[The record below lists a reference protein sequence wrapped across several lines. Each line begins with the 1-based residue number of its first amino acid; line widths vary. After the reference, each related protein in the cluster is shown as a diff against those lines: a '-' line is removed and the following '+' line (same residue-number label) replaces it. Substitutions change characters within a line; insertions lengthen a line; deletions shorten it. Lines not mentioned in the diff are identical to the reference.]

1 MSDRISELPDDILTD
16 ILSSLTLRDSVKAR
30 LLSPRWRHI
39 SAPISTLQFDLFTM
53 FGIEYDEN
61 KGYFDTLPANFVN
74 ELKPRFLT
82 AVDQFLQQYRAPKIG
97 TLKVHFCL
105 GNEYASHIDN
115 WVAFAARMEAK
126 KIDFY
131 FSSFYQRNE
140 NYSFPCHLLN
150 SHLKHLRLGAC
161 TFRPSPEHRNLLS
174 SLATLDLSNVIL
186 DTNNDVESILSG
198 CLNLECLVLRNC
210 RLPMRLCIHGHQL
223 FKLKT
228 LIVHQNVPHFPWHIE
243 LNSID
248 LETFE
253 FRGFLGTFTFVAVP
267 CLEKVNMY
275 FFPESVDVLH
285 SVFNELPSNLPR
297 LQNLSLTLGSKNALP
312 IPEIMPTFTRLKQL
326 ELSVLVTTSFDLL
339 PIIFILNAS
348 PILEKFYLKLRRMS
362 SSGQIQTRECSNRL
376 HLHLKDI
383 RISGFYEQ
391 SNVMEVAIYLL
402 KNAVALERMVV
413 DVKDDLKTR
422 EKVYDLLMKEK
433 VNSRVELIVNYQ
445 N

>member
-1 MSDRISELPDDILTD
+1 MSDRISELPNDILTN

-39 SAPISTLQFDLFTM
+39 SAPISTLQFDLLTM

-61 KGYFDTLPANFVN
+61 KDYFDTLPANF
-74 ELKPRFLT
+74 LISFCSK
-82 AVDQFLQQYRAPKIG
+82 YRAPKIG
-97 TLKVHFCL
+97 ALKVHFYL

-131 FSSFYQRNE
+131 FSCFYQQNE
-140 NYSFPCHLLN
+140 SYSYPCHLLN

-174 SLATLDLSNVIL
+174 SLATLDLSYYPFR
-186 DTNNDVESILSG
+186 G

-210 RLPMRLCIHGHQL
+210 RLPMRLYIHGHKL

-228 LIVHQNVPHFPWHIE
+228 LIVHQNVPRFPWHIE

-267 CLEKVNMY
+267 CLEK
-275 FFPESVDVLH
+275 
-285 SVFNELPSNLPR
+285 
-297 LQNLSLTLGSKNALP
+297 ALP
-312 IPEIMPTFTRLKQL
+312 IPEIMPKFTSLKQL
-326 ELSVLVTTSFDLL
+326 ELSVTVTTSFDLL

-362 SSGQIQTRECSNRL
+362 SSDQIQTRECSNRL
-376 HLHLKDI
+376 HLHLKDT

-391 SNVMEVAIYLL
+391 PNVMEVAIYLL
-402 KNAVALERMVV
+402 KNAVALEQMVV